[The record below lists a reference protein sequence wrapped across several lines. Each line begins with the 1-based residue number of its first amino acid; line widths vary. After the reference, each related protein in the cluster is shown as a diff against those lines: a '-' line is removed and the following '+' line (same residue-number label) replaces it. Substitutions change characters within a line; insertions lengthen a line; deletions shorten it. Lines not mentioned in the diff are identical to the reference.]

1 MASAWGSSWGSAW
14 GSSWGSTG
22 GVVLPNKGP
31 FQCGLFQ
38 PNVFQNDCA
47 VATTTTPVGH
57 VGKPRRKRHY
67 VEIDNQYFEVRDHQ
81 HAVEILSKL
90 NEAAKEAA
98 KAAVETAVADG
109 KETPPAPVMR
119 VVKPDY
125 RQEFVQRLQAQVDAA
140 NAQIAREWA
149 AAEQA
154 YGAQQQALARM
165 AHERWVEQDEEDI
178 EALIALGVL

>member
-22 GVVLPNKGP
+22 GGGPVLPNKGP

-38 PNVFQNDCA
+38 PTVFQNDCT
-47 VATTTTPVGH
+47 VAATTTPVGH

-67 VEIDNQYFEVRDHQ
+67 VEIEGQYFEVRDHD
-81 HAVEILSKL
+81 HAVEILTKL
-90 NEAAKEAA
+90 HEAAKEAA
-98 KAAVETAVADG
+98 KSAVEEAGG
-109 KETPPAPVMR
+109 KEPPPPPVMR

-125 RQEFVQRLQAQVDAA
+125 WQEFVRRLQAQ
-140 NAQIAREWA
+140 IA
-149 AAEQA
+149 AAWQEAQA
-154 YGAQQQALARM
+154 AYAAQQQALARM